1 MADAADSPQTI
12 EFGRFTVI
20 RHRRELLV
28 DGRATEVGG
37 RVFDTLLA
45 LLDAHGAVLS
55 KDELMSRVWP
65 DRVVEENNLHGQIS
79 ELRKVFGSERD
90 LIRTVAGRGYQFT
103 GEVRATA
110 ATAVASAPSPVTN
123 LPEAV
128 SELIGRE
135 TELGEVAGMV
145 TEHRLVTLI
154 GAGGIGKTRLGLEV
168 ARHLLPRFPDGVF
181 LAELGPLS
189 SPELVPATVATALG
203 LTHVVGT
210 VSYEGVAAAMGS
222 KKLLVVLDN
231 CEHVIEA
238 AAGMAEALLCA
249 SPVASLLAT
258 SREPLRASGEYIYR
272 VPSLAVPSE
281 DNQDLKDVFRY
292 GGVRLF
298 VSRAHEA
305 EPHYVLEGRLAAET
319 AAICRRLDG
328 IPLAIELAAACV
340 PTFGVEGIAARLG
353 DRFRLLTGGRR
364 TALPRHQTLRATLDW
379 SYDLLT
385 EPERI
390 TLRRLAVFAG
400 GFSLEAATAVVA
412 SPELLASAVPDCL
425 AGLVGR
431 SLVSAY
437 AGEPSMQYRLLET
450 TRTYAL
456 EKLTESGEFQP
467 VARRH
472 AEYYRDLLER
482 AEAEWEIRPTAEWL
496 GAYARHTDNMRAALD
511 WAFSS
516 SGDAAVGVAL
526 TAAAVPLWF
535 QQSLM
540 LECRGR
546 VERALASL
554 EPGSGRGD
562 RREMRLLAALG
573 ASLMQ
578 TKGPAPDTTAAWAK
592 ALEIAE
598 RLSDIEYQLRALWG
612 LWHFRVS
619 RGECR
624 AALIQAEKFCERVAS
639 TANPAEILVGRRM
652 IAVSLHYLGEQTNAR
667 RHLEDMLAH
676 YVAPAHRSHAIRFQY
691 DQRVATRMM
700 LARILWLQGF
710 PDQALRLALDNVENA
725 RAIDHAMSLCYA
737 LEAAS
742 LVALWAGNRSAAERS
757 VATLLEHSARH
768 ALTVWH
774 ARGRC
779 LNGVLLIKHG
789 DGAGGVR
796 LLRASLDELSETG
809 FVPHHTALLGTLAEG
824 LSGLGQVS
832 QGVAVIAEALARSE
846 RDEELWCIAEL
857 SRIKGEIVLQT
868 GAPNAAATAERLFRQ
883 SIDLARRQDALS
895 LELRAATS
903 LARLWHGQRRGSEAR
918 KLLSANYRRFTEGFG
933 TADLITAKALLDTLR
948 P

>member
-1 MADAADSPQTI
+1 
-12 EFGRFTVI
+12 
-20 RHRRELLV
+20 
-28 DGRATEVGG
+28 
-37 RVFDTLLA
+37 
-45 LLDAHGAVLS
+45 
-55 KDELMSRVWP
+55 
-65 DRVVEENNLHGQIS
+65 
-79 ELRKVFGSERD
+79 
-90 LIRTVAGRGYQFT
+90 
-103 GEVRATA
+103 
-110 ATAVASAPSPVTN
+110 
-123 LPEAV
+123 
-128 SELIGRE
+128 
-135 TELGEVAGMV
+135 
-145 TEHRLVTLI
+145 
-154 GAGGIGKTRLGLEV
+154 
-168 ARHLLPRFPDGVF
+168 
-181 LAELGPLS
+181 
-189 SPELVPATVATALG
+189 
-203 LTHVVGT
+203 
-210 VSYEGVAAAMGS
+210 
-222 KKLLVVLDN
+222 
-231 CEHVIEA
+231 
-238 AAGMAEALLCA
+238 
-249 SPVASLLAT
+249 
-258 SREPLRASGEYIYR
+258 
-272 VPSLAVPSE
+272 
-281 DNQDLKDVFRY
+281 
-292 GGVRLF
+292 
-298 VSRAHEA
+298 
-305 EPHYVLEGRLAAET
+305 
-319 AAICRRLDG
+319 
-328 IPLAIELAAACV
+328 
-340 PTFGVEGIAARLG
+340 
-353 DRFRLLTGGRR
+353 
-364 TALPRHQTLRATLDW
+364 
-379 SYDLLT
+379 
-385 EPERI
+385 
-390 TLRRLAVFAG
+390 
-400 GFSLEAATAVVA
+400 
-412 SPELLASAVPDCL
+412 
-425 AGLVGR
+425 
-431 SLVSAY
+431 
-437 AGEPSMQYRLLET
+437 
-450 TRTYAL
+450 
-456 EKLTESGEFQP
+456 
-467 VARRH
+467 
-472 AEYYRDLLER
+472 
-482 AEAEWEIRPTAEWL
+482 
-496 GAYARHTDNMRAALD
+496 
-511 WAFSS
+511 
-516 SGDAAVGVAL
+516 
-526 TAAAVPLWF
+526 
-535 QQSLM
+535 
-540 LECRGR
+540 
-546 VERALASL
+546 
-554 EPGSGRGD
+554 
-562 RREMRLLAALG
+562 
-573 ASLMQ
+573 MQ

-868 GAPNAAATAERLFRQ
+868 GAPNAAAAAERLFRQ